1 MEMQVSS
8 ILVVNDVNGVSTELR
23 ITRFVISNQRFNT
36 REKTK
41 GLDMFTSKNKMT
53 DMSGKRFK
61 KSLLAVSIMAFT
73 MPAFA
78 QDSKKADENL
88 EEVVVTGMKSSIDSA
103 QELKRNADT
112 VKDVITATDIGALP
126 DKSVTEALQRVPG
139 VTIERFASSDDPKHY
154 ADEGTG
160 VLVRGLDR
168 VRSEINGRDAFS
180 ANPWG
185 GLSYEDFPAEL
196 LGAVEVVKNQT
207 ADLISGGIAGTVNL
221 VTRKPFDSDEQ
232 LLSFSAKANYGD
244 FREEVTPSFSALFA
258 DSWETSAGKFGFLVA
273 GSQSEYK
280 SRGDGVGVGNF
291 HSRGPVDTF
300 SYDVWGTPAPGVVKD
315 SYSHPCMPEATDWRA
330 CTPAQLADGAK
341 KFTADDAAAYVPKYE
356 GTAITGQPDGV
367 TYYTP
372 AQIHL
377 STAEN
382 DRERT
387 GFTTS
392 LQWANADETV
402 TATLEHINSK
412 ASLEWQEHRVGQAAQ
427 GFKGFMASSHD
438 WLDKSADGYPR
449 TFDSNGFLT
458 SGVGVGISGD
468 VPLLYIT
475 RWNYNENTVE
485 DTSFNVTLTPN
496 DRLKVELDFQHIE
509 SEKLVHNYSMSG
521 QTRGGS
527 AAVGKLLPYYLDL
540 TGSRPAIEFLSDTD
554 FTGWIDQAA
563 FQPEVFIGS
572 GMQQEELNNA
582 DSDSFKVDVEY
593 ALDGVITA
601 VKGGVYYTDK
611 TLTVRDTE
619 YAGWSPIS
627 TPWVNEQR
635 VASAAANRP
644 DLYDRLDFSDYY
656 NGDVLSGGVQ
666 SFMFPSLELVK
677 NYPQSLRDGCADGWS
692 TVGDSAGNAA
702 DGSGGCAIPYED
714 MEGRTSHFADHD
726 VSESNEK
733 RTEAY
738 LRGDFEFADLSTPI
752 KGNFGLRYVNYQLE
766 SSGFVVLPPETSR
779 GGAQTAGFLQS
790 QYPSIYALANGESMP
805 STVDGT
811 DYDTVLPSLNVTFGV
826 TDDVVVRFGASQ
838 GLFYPSLTDTRNRVI
853 VGLTVDPKLQDES
866 KPQSDTTNPVIGIDS
881 VALDAS
887 ASNPYLQPEESVNL
901 DLTTEW
907 YFAKAGSV
915 SVGLFH
921 KKLDNI
927 IRNKQFDLDITQGGA
942 AHTLSAYGPA
952 NTGSGTIRGVEFSY
966 SQFYDMLPGAWSGL
980 GLQFNFT
987 YIDQNGL
994 EDPNG
999 ALPPSTRF
1007 NSAGEPVVDERNTFR
1022 VFSGLPLQGY
1032 SDENLNLVG
1041 MYEYNDISF
1050 RLAYTWRSEY
1060 LLTLR
1065 ESEDFS
1071 PVYAKAAGMLDSS
1084 LYYSINENWQ
1094 VGIEGSNLLNTETKT
1109 EYQMNQAGVR
1119 TDALNFTTDRR
1130 YALSVRA
1137 KF

>member
-1 MEMQVSS
+1 
-8 ILVVNDVNGVSTELR
+8 
-23 ITRFVISNQRFNT
+23 
-36 REKTK
+36 
-41 GLDMFTSKNKMT
+41 MFTSKNNMT
-53 DMSGKRFK
+53 EMSGKRFK
-61 KSLLAVSIMAFT
+61 KSLLAVSIVALSVPT
-73 MPAFA
+73 FA
-78 QDSKKADENL
+78 QDNKPADENL
-88 EEVVVTGMKSSIDSA
+88 EEVVVTGMRSSLDTA

-112 VKDVITATDIGALP
+112 VKDVITASDIGALP

-221 VTRKPFDSDEQ
+221 ITRKPFDSDER
-232 LLSFSAKANYGD
+232 LLSFNAKANYGD

-258 DSWETSAGKFGFLVA
+258 DSWETSAGKFGFLLA
-273 GSQSEYK
+273 GSQSEYQ
-280 SRGDGVGVGNF
+280 SRGDGVGLGNF
-291 HSRGPVDTF
+291 QSRGPVDTF
-300 SYDVWGTPAPGVVKD
+300 SYDVWGTPAPGVV
-315 SYSHPCMPEATDWRA
+315 SGGYSHPCMPEATDWRA

-341 KFTADDAAAYVPKYE
+341 KYTEDDAAAYVPKYE

-372 AQIHL
+372 SQIHM

-412 ASLEWQEHRVGQAAQ
+412 ASLEWQERRVGHAAQ
-427 GFKGFMASSHD
+427 GFKGFMAGSHD
-438 WLDKSADGYPR
+438 WLDQSAEGRPR
-449 TFDSNGFLT
+449 TFDERGHLT

-485 DTSFNVTLTPN
+485 DTSFNLALTPN
-496 DRLKVELDFQHIE
+496 DRLTVELDYQHID

-540 TGSRPAIEFLSDTD
+540 RGDVPSIEFLSDTD

-582 DSDSFKVDVEY
+582 KADAVKIDVEY
-593 ALDGVITA
+593 ALDGIMTA
-601 VKGGVYYTDK
+601 VKSGVYYTDK

-635 VASAAANRP
+635 VASAAVNRP
-644 DLYDRLDFSDYY
+644 ELYDRVDFSDYY
-656 NGDVLSGGVQ
+656 NGKVLNGGVE
-666 SFMFPSLELVK
+666 SFLFPSLNLVK

-702 DGSGGCAIPYED
+702 DGSGGCAVPYED
-714 MEGRTSHFADHD
+714 MEGRNSHFADHD

-733 RTEAY
+733 RTEFY
-738 LRGDFEFADLSTPI
+738 VRGDFEFADLSTPI
-752 KGNFGLRYVNYQLE
+752 KGNLGLRYVNYQLE
-766 SSGFVVLPPETSR
+766 STGFTVLPATTSR
-779 GGAQTAGFLQS
+779 GGNQTAAFLEAE
-790 QYPSIYALANGESMP
+790 YKAIYDLASGESLQT
-805 STVDGT
+805 TVEGT
-811 DYDTVLPSLNVTFGV
+811 DYDTVLPSLNLTFGV
-826 TDDVVVRFGASQ
+826 AEDVVVRFGASQ
-838 GLFYPSLTDTRNRVI
+838 GLYYPSLTDTRNRMI
-853 VGLTVDPKLQDES
+853 VGLEVDPTLQDES
-866 KPQSDTTNPVIGIDS
+866 KPQSETTNPVIGIDS
-881 VALDAS
+881 VSLNAE
-887 ASNPYLQPEESVNL
+887 ASNPFLKPEESVNF

-915 SVGLFH
+915 TVGLFH
-921 KKLDNI
+921 KELDNI
-927 IRNKQFDLDITQGGA
+927 IRNRGFDLEIEHEGTM
-942 AHTLSAYGPA
+942 HTLAAYGPA
-952 NTGSGTIRGVEFSY
+952 NTGSGTIRGAEFSY

-980 GLQFNFT
+980 GLQLNYT

-999 ALPPSTRF
+999 AVGPSTRF
-1007 NSAGEPVVDERNTFR
+1007 NSAGQPIVDERNTFR

-1032 SDENLNLVG
+1032 SDENLNVVG

-1065 ESEDFS
+1065 ESEDFA
-1071 PVYAKAAGMLDSS
+1071 PVYAKAAGMMDAS
-1084 LYYSINENWQ
+1084 LYYTINDNWK
-1094 VGIEGSNLLNTETKT
+1094 VGVEGSNLLNTETKT
-1109 EYQMNQAGVR
+1109 VYQMNQEGMK

-1137 KF
+1137 TF